1 MHMSWP
7 LLELETDNDIF
18 TAQLE
23 FMDTDDLVILP
34 EGRRTY
40 PYQTVAAQTVGWVGG
55 PQKDDRELLADDRLA
70 RYLEGDVCGREDGAE
85 YVCETILRG
94 RRGETLYDIDRQ
106 LVRQTPTKF
115 GADVTLTL
123 DIEIQQK
130 IESHF
135 TDPNANANHNRATA
149 AVVIDV
155 ASGDDGDDRHPLR
168 NRALNKQYPPGSV
181 IKPLIL
187 IAGLESGAITPN
199 TVISCPAGRAPKGM
213 PSCWIWNRYK
223 SGHDFDNS
231 NIARNAIKRSCN
243 IFFSVLA
250 KRIDPDV
257 LQQWLYKF
265 GYGRRVPLG
274 PAPAQQNTKLENDS
288 QNHRDFRQA
297 PGIVSSAKPKGKI
310 SPGERRWFGIG
321 QGNLRVTPLQ
331 VANAMATIARGGLF
345 KPPRLIA
352 NDPNAQNASQDEV
365 SLGMSTDT
373 LDVVVEGMHA
383 VVNEFGGTAY
393 NAFKQSGFD
402 QRGITI
408 YGKTG
413 STEKPDNAWFAGFAA
428 DPRGR
433 AISIAVVIEGG
444 QHGSTDAAPLAKEI
458 IRFCAD
464 AGYIGEPAK

>member
-1 MHMSWP
+1 M
-7 LLELETDNDIF
+7 
-18 TAQLE
+18 TA
-23 FMDTDDLVILP
+23 
-34 EGRRTY
+34 
-40 PYQTVAAQTVGWVGG
+40 AAQTIGWVGG
-55 PQKDDRELLADDRLA
+55 PQEDDKELLQNDRLA

-135 TDPNANANHNRATA
+135 TDPNANTNHNRATA

-155 ASGDDGDDRHPLR
+155 ASGDVLALVSLPTYNLNRARYDYGTLDGDNRHPLL

-187 IAGLESGAITPN
+187 IAGLESGKITPQ
-199 TVISCPAGRAPKGM
+199 TAISCPASRAPKGM
-213 PSCWIWNRYK
+213 PSCWIWLRYK
-223 SGHDFDNS
+223 SGHDYDGP
-231 NIARNAIKRSCN
+231 NIARDAIKHSCN

-250 KRIDPDV
+250 NRIDPDI

-265 GYGRRVPLG
+265 GYGREITLAPPMPDYNDPLR
-274 PAPAQQNTKLENDS
+274 NDS
-288 QNHRDFRQA
+288 RNHRDFRQA
-297 PGIVSSAKPKGKI
+297 
-310 SPGERRWFGIG
+310 
-321 QGNLRVTPLQ
+321 TPLQ

-352 NDPNAQNASQDEV
+352 IDPNAQNASQDEV

-373 LDVVVEGMHA
+373 LDVVVDGMYA
-383 VVNEFGGTAY
+383 VVNESGGTAY
-393 NAFKQSGFD
+393 NAFKQNGFD
-402 QRGITI
+402 QRGITV

-433 AISIAVVIEGG
+433 AISIAVVVEGG